1 MSNAEFDR
9 IARDLR
15 GRSGRTGT
23 YLLFAVGLVLMSVGY
38 WAHLTEIDDVT
49 RADARVAPS
58 QLVQVVQAAET
69 GTITEIGVK
78 VGDIVEP
85 GDVIM
90 RLDPTLLHSELN
102 TAQADAAALFIRQNR
117 LKSQISGTDFNM
129 ITEPETQDILD
140 AEHQLFLSLQEQL
153 FADLLV
159 LEARRD
165 IKMAEIK
172 GAEVGRDVAEENIAL
187 LLEEIKVVE
196 PLVEKRIESPLALIS
211 LRRQFAE
218 LNGRL
223 RETETQIVMAQT
235 AVTEIESQIVARKR
249 DQLTKAHQEL
259 TEVHARL
266 ASLETRIPALQT
278 RLKRA
283 EIRSPTRGIVNQ
295 VLFATL
301 GGVAQQGQTVAE
313 IVPFGDTVTVEAFVD
328 PADIAFIRPNQEVKV
343 RITAYDASRYG
354 ALDGAVT
361 RIGADTVEA
370 PDGERSVYVVEI
382 RLQGTLTDADG
393 VELEIIPG
401 MIAQVDMLS
410 QKKTVLAYLTQPV
423 VRIKDR
429 AFRD

>member
-1 MSNAEFDR
+1 MPDAEFDR

-15 GRSGRTGT
+15 GRSGRSGS
-23 YLLFAVGLVLMSVGY
+23 YLLFAVGFVLLSVGL
-38 WAHLTEIDDVT
+38 WAHMTEIDDVT
-49 RADARVAPS
+49 RADARVVPS

-78 VGDIVEP
+78 VGDIVAP
-85 GDVIM
+85 NDVIL
-90 RLDPTLLHSELN
+90 RLDPTLLRSELN
-102 TAQADAAALFIRQNR
+102 TAQAEAAALFIRRER
-117 LKSQISGTDFNM
+117 LKAQISGHDFNM
-129 ITEPETQDILD
+129 TAMAGTQDSLE
-140 AEHQLFLSLQEQL
+140 AERQLFLSLKEQL
-153 FADLLV
+153 SADLLV
-159 LEARRD
+159 LQARRD
-165 IKMAEIK
+165 IKMAEIE
-172 GAEVGRDVAEENIAL
+172 GAEVGRDVARQNIAL
-187 LLEEIKVVE
+187 LQEEIMVVE

-223 RETETQIVMAQT
+223 RETQTQIVMAQT
-235 AVTEIESQIVARKR
+235 AVIEIESQIVARKR
-249 DQLTKAHQEL
+249 EQLTKAHQEL

-313 IVPFGDTVTVEAFVD
+313 IVPFGEAVTVEAFVD
-328 PADIAFIRPNQEVKV
+328 PADIAFIRPNQDVKV

-361 RIGADTVEA
+361 RIGADTVTA

-382 RLQGTLTDADG
+382 RLKGVLTDAQG
-393 VELEIIPG
+393 ETLEIIPG

-423 VRIKDR
+423 VRIKER